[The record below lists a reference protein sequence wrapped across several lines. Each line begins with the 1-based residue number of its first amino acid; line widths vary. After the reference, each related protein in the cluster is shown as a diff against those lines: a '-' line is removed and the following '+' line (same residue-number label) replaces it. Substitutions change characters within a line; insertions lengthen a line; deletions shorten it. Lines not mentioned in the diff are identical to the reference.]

1 MAPAPS
7 TQAQAPAFASA
18 FPLKPGRA
26 ESLLPG
32 IARILAPN
40 PGPMTFTGTV
50 TYLVGEKAPAII
62 DPGPDSDA
70 HLQAILKALSGRP
83 LSAILTTHSHR
94 DHDGLTAKLAAATG
108 APVLPRREGRIWA
121 EGEMR
126 LCAIATPGHAADHH
140 CLELEG
146 AGVLFSGD
154 HVMTW
159 ATSMVEDMAA
169 YMESL
174 ARVIALKPAL
184 LLPGHGREKRR
195 PGAYLRALLT
205 HRRLREAAVL
215 AQFRAGAES
224 PEAITAAIYPNLDA
238 RLIPGATATTRA
250 HLAHLARQGK
260 IALKTPIPNAKEQ
273 SE

>member
-7 TQAQAPAFASA
+7 TQAQAPAFAAA

-26 ESLLPG
+26 EGVLPG
-32 IARILAPN
+32 VARILAPN

-50 TYLVGEKAPAII
+50 TYLVGEKAPALI
-62 DPGPDSDA
+62 DPGPADES
-70 HLQAILKALSGRP
+70 HLQAILQALSGRA
-83 LSAILTTHSHR
+83 LSAILVTHSHR

-108 APVLPRREGRIWA
+108 APVIRPREGRVWQ
-121 EGEMR
+121 EGDLR
-126 LCAIATPGHAADHH
+126 LSAIPTPGHAADHH

-146 AGVLFSGD
+146 RGVLFSGD

-159 ATSMVEDMAA
+159 ATSMVEDMGA

-174 ARVIALKPAL
+174 ARVIALKPGL
-184 LLPGHGREKRR
+184 LLPGHGREKKR

-215 AQFRAGAES
+215 TQFRAGATT
-224 PEAITAAIYPNLDA
+224 PEAITAAIYPHLDA

-260 IALKTPIPNAKEQ
+260 LALETPIPNAKEPR
-273 SE
+273 E